1 MLVETQ
7 IEVERDRLRE
17 VFDPVEGEW
26 DYEVT
31 GQTEKLNVTV
41 RGEVTATA
49 TEYHVDFR
57 EAVDENSREFVL
69 TAQERSRA
77 EDELAEEARRGDE
90 DERRHRQEVVN
101 FLRGELKSASDWE
114 RQSRLRDAISLLEAA

>member
-77 EDELAEEARRGDE
+77 EEELAEEARRGDE

>member
-17 VFDPVEGEW
+17 VFDPIEGEW